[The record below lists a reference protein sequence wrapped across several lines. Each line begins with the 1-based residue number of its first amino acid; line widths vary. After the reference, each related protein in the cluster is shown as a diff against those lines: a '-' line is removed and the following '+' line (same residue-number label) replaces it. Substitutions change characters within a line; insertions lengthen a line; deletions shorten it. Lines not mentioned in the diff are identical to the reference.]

1 MEPKGVDKEYKILD
15 DVAKYGNYKE
25 RFSPI
30 GVREGA
36 GKQSE
41 NNRRKALEQSIVGLL
56 NIILLAGCWPVEG
69 YVKAMNTTLQA
80 KHIQM
85 F

>member
-41 NNRRKALEQSIVGLL
+41 NNRRKALE
-56 NIILLAGCWPVEG
+56 
-69 YVKAMNTTLQA
+69 
-80 KHIQM
+80 
-85 F
+85 